1 MEIRLVG
8 PPAQPEAASV
18 GPAGFWVRA
27 GALALDAA
35 LVTAAVAAVKAAF
48 RGTVGLNDTGRIALE
63 LLVLAVYFTLP
74 VALWG
79 RTPGKAAAGLKVVG
93 GDGGRVGPWRALG
106 RAAAL
111 LPSVLLLGL
120 GCVPAAFTQGKRAL
134 HDYAAGTFVV
144 VLEGTSPLRLRSFA
158 ALGAFAPLAAAF
170 FLWARIP
177 SDLSFDAGGQEGVSR
192 LMSWD
197 EGIKRDHSILITAW
211 ALYVGDHDGK
221 IPAAPDALVPDYL
234 QEIPALRL
242 PEHPLSAEVTLY
254 GKEACA
260 GDLIDG
266 DAVRDSGTWGYVA
279 DAGAPCA
286 GTVFVD
292 CKHLEPGGR
301 PWFAYLETA
310 DEGE

>member
-1 MEIRLVG
+1 MEIRLVE
-8 PPAQPEAASV
+8 PTVEPEAASI

-27 GALALDAA
+27 GAFALDVA
-35 LVTAAVAAVKAAF
+35 LATAVAVAVKAAF
-48 RGTVGLNDTGRIALE
+48 RVTVGLNDAGRIALE
-63 LLVLAVYFTLP
+63 LLVLSAYFSLP

-93 GDGGRVGPWRALG
+93 KDGGRIGPWQALG
-106 RAAAL
+106 RAAVL
-111 LPSVLLLGL
+111 LPSALLFGL

-134 HDYAAGTFVV
+134 HDYAAGTKVV
-144 VLEGTSPLRLRSFA
+144 ILDGTAPFRLRSFV
-158 ALGAFAPLAAAF
+158 ALGALAPLAAALF
-170 FLWARIP
+170 VWTQIP
-177 SDLSFDAGGQEGVSR
+177 SGLSFDAGGEEGAPR

-197 EGIKRDHSILITAW
+197 EGIKREHAVLITAW

-221 IPAAPDALVPDYL
+221 IPAALDALVPDYL
-234 QEIPALRL
+234 PEIPALKL
-242 PEHPLSAEVTLY
+242 PEHPPSAEVTLY

-266 DAVRDSGTWGYVA
+266 DGVRDTGRWAYVA
-279 DAGAPCA
+279 DPGAPCA

-301 PWFAYLETA
+301 PWFAYLETV
-310 DEGE
+310 GEEE